1 MRMREDT
8 KLCGLD
14 PHSEYVELA
23 AEVFSL
29 LADPTRIRI
38 VLALHHHTELSV
50 GDLAEIVDKTPSGVS
65 QHLARL
71 RMARVVTTRQ
81 DGTRVWYRLADEH
94 VFNLVSEAVKQAE
107 HTVANGQIPPHHHTH
122 PTTNHTHTT
131 E

>member
-1 MRMREDT
+1 MHEDN

-14 PHSEYVELA
+14 PHSDYVELA

-29 LADPTRIRI
+29 LADPTRVRV
-38 VLALHHHTELSV
+38 VLSLHRHGELSV
-50 GDLAEIVDKTPSGVS
+50 GDLADIVGKSASGVS

-107 HTVANGQIPPHHHTH
+107 HTVSNGQSPPHHHGSAT
-122 PTTNHTHTT
+122 
-131 E
+131 

>member
-1 MRMREDT
+1 MREYT
-8 KLCGLD
+8 NLCGLD

-29 LADPTRIRI
+29 LADPTRVRI
-38 VLALHHHTELSV
+38 VLALHRDNELSV
-50 GDLAEIVDKTPSGVS
+50 GDLAEIVDKAPSGVS

-94 VFNLVSEAVKQAE
+94 VFTLVSEAVKQAE
-107 HTVANGQIPPHHHTH
+107 HTVSNGQIPPHHHNH
-122 PTTNHTHTT
+122 PATDG
-131 E
+131 

>member
-1 MRMREDT
+1 MRMHED
-8 KLCGLD
+8 KKICGLD
-14 PHSEYVELA
+14 PHSDYVELA

-29 LADPTRIRI
+29 LADPTRVRI
-38 VLALHHHTELSV
+38 VLSLHRHGELSV
-50 GDLAEIVDKTPSGVS
+50 GDLADIVGKSASGVS

-107 HTVANGQIPPHHHTH
+107 HTVSNGQLPPHRHGSAT
-122 PTTNHTHTT
+122 
-131 E
+131 